1 MAERLRLMEKLR
13 ENAPPGEESAL
24 FRSSEVNPPPRQR
37 DVSRKDKCIDWLGLQ
52 TSGKS
57 TSR

>member
-24 FRSSEVNPPPRQR
+24 FRSSEVNPPH
-37 DVSRKDKCIDWLGLQ
+37 VSAMCQER
-52 TSGKS
+52 TSALIG
-57 TSR
+57 